1 MPFSDLM
8 KASRHDIMKANR
20 DSGFSYQSPLPLD
33 LFLNKEKERID
44 QKQRA
49 TAKIRLSLSEK
60 SQTTWGES
68 FAYFS
73 CFRVISSLSPI
84 LIIFLPASKK

>member
-60 SQTTWGES
+60 SPTTWGE
-68 FAYFS
+68 A
-73 CFRVISSLSPI
+73 SPTFPV
-84 LIIFLPASKK
+84 LE